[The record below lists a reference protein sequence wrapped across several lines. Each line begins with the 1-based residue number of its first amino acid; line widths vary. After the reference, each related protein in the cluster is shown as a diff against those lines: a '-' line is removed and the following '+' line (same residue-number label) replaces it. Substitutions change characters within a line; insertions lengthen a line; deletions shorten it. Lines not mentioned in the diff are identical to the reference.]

1 MVSKTECV
9 FRLEFISYDLEI
21 DVIVKAGNE
30 CVGERVANIRI
41 GRTQSPDVPIRRR
54 ILRNGCV
61 VQRERR
67 GSTIDD
73 QNFERGGCFVVDTE
87 CVGPGDFVRGSRPIA
102 EIENIDDSFVNAIS
116 LKSPKSLTQRS

>member
-73 QNFERGGCFVVDTE
+73 QNFERGGCFAVDT
-87 CVGPGDFVRGSRPIA
+87 
-102 EIENIDDSFVNAIS
+102 
-116 LKSPKSLTQRS
+116 